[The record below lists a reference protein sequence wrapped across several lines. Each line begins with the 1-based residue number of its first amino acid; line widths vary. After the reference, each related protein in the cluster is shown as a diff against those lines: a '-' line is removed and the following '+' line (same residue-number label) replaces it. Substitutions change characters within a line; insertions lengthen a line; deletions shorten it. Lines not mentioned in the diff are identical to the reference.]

1 MTAITAGNICI
12 VTRHSASEEKRK
24 GGPKLS
30 SESLLGET
38 RSCSKQ
44 SSDKDFH
51 GIVNTCRLTHR
62 RTQSVAR
69 EELQAAISGVL

>member
-1 MTAITAGNICI
+1 MRS
-12 VTRHSASEEKRK
+12 VK

-30 SESLLGET
+30 SDSLLGET

-44 SSDKDFH
+44 SSDKDFN
-51 GIVNTCRLTHR
+51 GIVNTRRLTHR
-62 RTQSVAR
+62 RNKSVVR